1 MLEVIK
7 YEGKNKEEVLNKAL
21 SSISKNENEVFYEI
35 NEKEGKLFKSKKY
48 EVSVLK
54 KEEVIKYIREYVQ
67 KLSELLNIDIKS
79 EINEKDGIISVVLVT
94 SNNAVVIGKDGKNV
108 NSLQIILRQAVKVQT
123 GFNIKINVDVG
134 NYKIKKMKKIEIE
147 VRKIAKE
154 VLETKIDAKLD
165 PMNSFERRLVHTI
178 VSEFDGLYTESEGE
192 PPNRYVVIK
201 YKAS

>member
-35 NEKEGKLFKSKKY
+35 NEKEGKLFKNKKY

>member
-54 KEEVIKYIREYVQ
+54 KEEVIEYIREYVQ